1 MVTQADLPAPPT
13 EGFAWFEFEGERYKL
28 FADGALR
35 KPNGH
40 FVLRHPASGAAI
52 RARAVAAGVASVS
65 EADSASQGALLA
77 GLKAV
82 KVIASKRQAEQESQ
96 EGLLRAA
103 KLHGPG
109 SPKVPAEAWGAVVQA
124 QAKIAFAGGREST
137 GAARFVG
144 EATRFMVGKE
154 SAGSQ
159 SVQVQVIIG
168 SELANRYAPDEG
180 EVVDEV
186 ARLVPEPE
194 AET

>member
-1 MVTQADLPAPPT
+1 MVTQADLPAPPS
-13 EGFAWFEFEGERYKL
+13 EGFTWFEFEGERYKL

-40 FVLRHPASGAAI
+40 FVLRHPS
-52 RARAVAAGVASVS
+52 
-65 EADSASQGALLA
+65 ADSALRAKALLA
-77 GLKAV
+77 GVSVGDSADQRTMGHVLNGLKAV
-82 KVIASKRQAEQESQ
+82 KVIAHKQQAEQESR

-103 KLHGPG
+103 KKYGSG

-180 EVVDEV
+180 DIVDE
-186 ARLVPEPE
+186 APRLVPEPE
-194 AET
+194 ADT